1 MTNKHLQIAHI
12 EYSMNTKSLDIFTI
26 GCNGF
31 CKGCCNPEIKNWDV
45 TGINIED
52 AIKKIKILNKEFD
65 KIIDRI
71 IIVGGDP
78 VDAYKKYPLDLKELL
93 NEIKTNVKKP
103 IFLFTRY
110 DFWNIP
116 KDILD
121 RVDYVKTGEY
131 KPELTTDN
139 NICYGI
145 KLATENQIIWKKNS
159 DNSWS

>member
-26 GCNGF
+26 GCNGS
-31 CKGCCNPEIKNWDV
+31 CKGCCNPEIKNWDI

-93 NEIKTNVKKP
+93 NEIKSNVKKP
-103 IFLFTRY
+103 IFLFTRH